1 MSILSRIQKQ
11 LDELNYIYT
20 RDNNLMLKESVK
32 EIANK
37 AYEFNKEVNIQG
49 LISIENQLVNI
60 LFFEKRD

>member
-1 MSILSRIQKQ
+1 MNILSRIQKQ
-11 LDELNYIYT
+11 LDELSYIYT